1 MILLSTA
8 SLQGYGVHRMFEFV
22 KEAGY
27 DGIDLYLHAKNHD
40 LWDADYLKELSD
52 EHDVA
57 IPSITVATRGMSE
70 KKVDQIVQIAT
81 TLKTQLITFTPPHFT
96 DKNTTWFTRYLN
108 RIKRDTHLSIAV
120 KNVEPKFI
128 LFVIPEYKS
137 STLMDIKKVTGDT
150 ALDLA
155 SIDASSGM
163 DILKAQKILG
173 STVKNVFLGDKHG
186 NKTGLL
192 PGGSGGGVSYL
203 PLESFL
209 LKMKTTGYNGFIT
222 LKVKPQ
228 ELGVGNKQRV
238 MQNLEYAKKYYKKHF
253 LDYKA

>member
-1 MILLSTA
+1 
-8 SLQGYGVHRMFEFV
+8 MFEFV

-27 DGIDLYLHAKNHD
+27 DGIDLYLHSNNHD
-40 LWDADYLKELSD
+40 LWDADYLKELSE
-52 EHDVA
+52 EHSVA

-70 KKVDQIVQIAT
+70 KKVDRIIQIAT

-108 RIKRDTHLSIAV
+108 KIKRDTHLSIAI
-120 KNVEPKFI
+120 KNVESKFI
-128 LFVIPEYKS
+128 FFVIPEYKN
-137 STLMDIKKVTGDT
+137 STLMDIKKITGDT

-155 SIDASSGM
+155 SIETWSGM

-173 STVKNVFLGDKHG
+173 SSTKNVFLADKHG
-186 NKTGLL
+186 NKSGIL
-192 PGGSGGGVSYL
+192 PGSSGGGVSYL

-209 LKMKTTGYNGFIT
+209 LKLKTTGYNGFIT
-222 LKVKPQ
+222 LKVKPT
-228 ELGVGNKQRV
+228 ELWVWNKERV

-253 LDYKA
+253 LDYK